1 MIPSRVLCL
10 GSWSAL
16 ILASLGQLL
25 GGDSFDVF
33 RSSDGGDTWTQASQ
47 GLPTFSRINAVHADG
62 TRVLAGTDAGLFR
75 SDDEGGT
82 WNVVVVLPEAAPR
95 ILAIAVHADRIFLGT
110 DRHGLIA
117 SADQGKT
124 WDRKAGLAATKIRS
138 LHATG
143 TRLYAG
149 TDADGV
155 HRSDDAG
162 GNWIVLREGW
172 PALGQAFALSEV
184 GGSIHAALYSQGLHR
199 WNEGAGAWE
208 RVGTVVPLALAAT
221 RGTLIAGHNPGGL
234 HASHD
239 AGVVWEQGRIRT
251 ASTLD
256 LLGTAEPS
264 EGGDGQDGPVW
275 EMAGDAERV
284 FAGVGPGIL
293 RTTDR
298 GRTWSRLSGGLPEAA
313 PGIAF
318 WVRGVRVFAAVRL
331 PNRGIEPAKGQPAQ
345 RPTPSHPTSRR

>member
-1 MIPSRVLCL
+1 V
-10 GSWSAL
+10 

-25 GGDSFDVF
+25 GDDSFALF
-33 RSSDGGDTWTQASQ
+33 RSRDGGETRTRASQ
-47 GLPTFSRINAVHADG
+47 GLPTFSRINAVHAD
-62 TRVLAGTDAGLFR
+62 RSWALAGTDAGLFR
-75 SDDEGGT
+75 SDDEGGN
-82 WNVVVVLPEAAPR
+82 WNAVSVLPGAAPR
-95 ILAIAVHADRIFLGT
+95 ILAITVHADRIFLGT

-117 SADQGKT
+117 SVDQGKT
-124 WDRKAGLAATKIRS
+124 WERKVGLAATKIRS

-155 HRSDDAG
+155 QLSEDAG
-162 GNWIVLREGW
+162 RNWTPLRKGW

-184 GGSIHAALYSQGLHR
+184 GGRIHAALYSQGLHR
-199 WNEGAGAWE
+199 WNQEAGTWE
-208 RVGTVVPLALAAT
+208 RVGNVVPLALAAKG
-221 RGTLIAGHNPGGL
+221 GTLIAGHNPGGL

-239 AGVVWEQGRIRT
+239 AGANWEQGRIRT
-251 ASTLD
+251 APHSSLFDT
-256 LLGTAEPS
+256 TEPS
-264 EGGDGQDGPVW
+264 QDGPVW

-284 FAGVGPGIL
+284 LAGVGPGIL

-298 GRTWSRLSGGLPEAA
+298 GRTWDRLTGGLPEEA

-331 PNRGIEPAKGQPAQ
+331 PDRGVEPAKGQPAQ
-345 RPTPSHPTSRR
+345 RPTPSHPSSRR